1 MRGGFLT
8 VLEGEEAKI
17 KVLAGPVSGEDTSPG
32 SWVAVCGL
40 RPHGVEVGRELPGV
54 SFIRHESHHGLCTSQ
69 GPLLIHHTGCE
80 DLTCQFGGGAVQKQ
94 FTALGSLYLV
104 WQPSL
109 RPQAM
114 SVSLFDPRGSE
125 SKLPKVTR
133 PRG

>member
-80 DLTCQFGGGAVQKQ
+80 DLTCQFGGGGGTETVHSTRQ
-94 FTALGSLYLV
+94 
-104 WQPSL
+104 
-109 RPQAM
+109 
-114 SVSLFDPRGSE
+114 SVFGPAT
-125 SKLPKVTR
+125 LPTPPGNICV
-133 PRG
+133 PV